1 MFISSLKIIAYK
13 RTHHDLPP
21 LSNEKKR
28 NRKRGKKK
36 ETCKNKELR
45 LFFSSAR
52 MIKNFG

>member
-36 ETCKNKELR
+36 ETCKNKEVR